1 MRKIKRISIVFLLV
15 FSLSVF
21 LSGPVLAAK
30 KPVVVYTSLE
40 TEETVEYLKL
50 AKEELP
56 GLDIKIIRL
65 STGEL
70 GARMLA
76 ERNNPQADVVWGWA
90 VTNMEDFR
98 DRGLLDRYKPKGWNK
113 IPAKFKDPNGYW
125 VAIDLYMAAFVL
137 NTQVMAKENLPKPK
151 GWHDLINPVYRGKLI
166 MPNPA
171 SSGTGFLQVASILEM
186 FDPDYAK
193 KPVKKNKAWAFLEKL
208 DKNMGQYIKSGSK
221 PAKLTAAGEYAIGC
235 SFAFVYSSLKKKGF
249 PVEMV
254 LPSEGAGYELEANA
268 LLKGAK
274 HKRAAKKFLDWA
286 ISERAMR
293 EYATFKLGVTLPGIP
308 GPPDLPRLE
317 TIKLAPMDFQWQ
329 ATNRGEILVIWQDK
343 FLR

>member
-1 MRKIKRISIVFLLV
+1 MEKIKKISVPLLV
-15 FSLSVF
+15 FSFCVF
-21 LSGPVLAAK
+21 LGTTAFAAK

-40 TEETVEYLKL
+40 TDETVEYLKL
-50 AKEELP
+50 AEKELP
-56 GLDIKIIRL
+56 NLDIKIIRL

-76 ERNNPQADVVWGWA
+76 ERNNPQADLVWGWA
-90 VTNMEDFR
+90 VTNMDDFR
-98 DRGLLDRYKPKGWNK
+98 DRGMLEKYKPKGWGK
-113 IPAKFKDPNGYW
+113 IPDRFKDPNGFW

-137 NTQVMAKENLPKPK
+137 NTKVMAKNNLPKPA
-151 GWHDLINPVYRGKLI
+151 GWNDLLNPVYKGQLI

-171 SSGTGFLQVASILEM
+171 SSGTGFLQVASLLEM
-186 FDPDYAK
+186 LDPEYAN
-193 KPVKKNKAWAFLEKL
+193 KPVKKNKGWEFLEKL

-235 SFAFVYSSLKKKGF
+235 SFAFVYSSLKKQGF

-254 LPSEGAGYELEANA
+254 LPQEGAGYELEANA

-274 HKRAAKKFLDWA
+274 HKAAAKKFLDWA
-286 ISERAMR
+286 INQSAMR
-293 EYATFKLGVTLPGIP
+293 EYAKFKLGVTVPGIP
-308 GPPDLPRLE
+308 GPADLPQLE
-317 TIKLAPMDFQWQ
+317 TIKLAPMDFPWQ

>member
-1 MRKIKRISIVFLLV
+1 MEKIKKISVPLLV
-15 FSLSVF
+15 FSFCLF
-21 LSGPVLAAK
+21 LGTTAFAAK

-40 TEETVEYLKL
+40 TDETVEYLKL
-50 AKEELP
+50 AEKELP
-56 GLDIKIIRL
+56 NLDIKIIRL

-76 ERNNPQADVVWGWA
+76 ERNNPQADLVWGWA
-90 VTNMEDFR
+90 VTNMDDFR
-98 DRGLLDRYKPKGWNK
+98 DRGMLEKYKPKGWGK
-113 IPAKFKDPNGYW
+113 IPDRFKDPNGFW

-137 NTQVMAKENLPKPK
+137 NTKVMAKNNLPKPA
-151 GWHDLINPVYRGKLI
+151 GWNDLLNPVYKGQLI

-171 SSGTGFLQVASILEM
+171 SSGTGFLQVASLLEM
-186 FDPDYAK
+186 LDPEYAN
-193 KPVKKNKAWAFLEKL
+193 KPVKKNKGWEFLEKL

-235 SFAFVYSSLKKKGF
+235 SFAFVYSSLKKQGF

-254 LPSEGAGYELEANA
+254 LPQEGAGYELEANA

-274 HKRAAKKFLDWA
+274 HKAAAKKFLDWA
-286 ISERAMR
+286 INQSAMR
-293 EYATFKLGVTLPGIP
+293 EYAKFKLGVTVPGIP
-308 GPPDLPRLE
+308 GPADLPQLE
-317 TIKLAPMDFQWQ
+317 TIKLAPMDFPWQ

>member
-1 MRKIKRISIVFLLV
+1 MKEMRKIIIPLAVLFLC
-15 FSLSVF
+15 VF
-21 LSGPVLAAK
+21 LSGPAVAAK

-50 AKEELP
+50 AQKELP
-56 GLDIKIIRL
+56 DLDVKIIRL

-76 ERNNPQADVVWGWA
+76 ERNNPQADVIWGWA

-98 DRGLLDRYKPKGWNK
+98 DRGLLENYKPKGWAK
-113 IPAKFKDPNGYW
+113 IPDKFKDPNGYW
-125 VAIDLYMAAFVL
+125 AAIDLYMAAFVL
-137 NTQVMAKENLPKPK
+137 NTDVMAKNNLPKPK
-151 GWHDLINPVYRGKLI
+151 GWNDLLNPAYEGKLI

-171 SSGTGFLQVASILEM
+171 SSGTGFLQVASLLEM
-186 FDPDYAK
+186 LDPDYAQ
-193 KPVKKNKAWAFLEKL
+193 KPVKKNTAWEFLEKL

-254 LPSEGAGYELEANA
+254 LPEEGAGYELEANA

-274 HKRAAKKFLDWA
+274 HKREAKKFLDWA
-286 ISERAMR
+286 IGESAMR
-293 EYATFKLGVTLPGIP
+293 EYAKFKLGVTLPGIP
-308 GPPDLPRLE
+308 GPADLPQLE
-317 TIKLAPMDFQWQ
+317 TIKLAPMDFPWQ
-329 ATNRGEILVIWQDK
+329 ATNRGEILVVWQDK